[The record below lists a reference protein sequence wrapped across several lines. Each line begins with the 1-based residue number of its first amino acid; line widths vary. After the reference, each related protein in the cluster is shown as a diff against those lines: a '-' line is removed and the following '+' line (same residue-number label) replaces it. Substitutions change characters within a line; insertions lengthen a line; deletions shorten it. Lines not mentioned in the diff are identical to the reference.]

1 MKKFSDYLEM
11 AQMQIN
17 EGGNESIFE
26 LKEKLK
32 TLKRKSNLSYNT
44 REMAALPNQI
54 QKLQA
59 RLKELQK
66 VELPEETRKVFKNE
80 FDKYLNSSNA
90 ELTLDQLQEKL
101 EKLFT
106 KNNLTSWAL
115 QHTSFD
121 KFIKDIQDRFANEIF
136 SVCKDRFPKMSKDK
150 ILGDIKMNTDVTE
163 G

>member
-101 EKLFT
+101 EKLKQESS
-106 KNNLTSWAL
+106 KNSAVFKAL
-115 QHTSFD
+115 VP
-121 KFIKDIQDRFANEIF
+121 EIREIE
-136 SVCKDRFPKMSKDK
+136 DLISKK
-150 ILGDIKMNTDVTE
+150 KNK
-163 G
+163 